1 MEMSASAVTEK
12 INNIMSPLEDK
23 IEPMRENVEELDN
36 RVRTLVRENPALTLF
51 GALCFGYFV
60 GRIIAKR

>member
-12 INNIMSPLEDK
+12 INNFMGPLEDK
-23 IEPMRENVEELDN
+23 IEPMREGADELDS
-36 RVRTLVRENPALTLF
+36 RVRTLVRDNPAMTLF